1 MISKKIYL
9 PAFLLFLLLGNNLIS
24 EAQNPDVR
32 LRLYGKLQKE
42 ISQKIDVDLEYEHR
56 FDKYITSFEKAFME
70 PSLSYSFNKNIRM
83 GASYRLALNQNNSRQ
98 RKLQSRSSAYF
109 QYRFELDDFR
119 FRLRT
124 TMQYGFDDLSVAND
138 FINNKLVSRNSIQ
151 IDYDWFGTKLRPYAK
166 YEFFTHLNHPQGII
180 INQQRM
186 SLGSSYK
193 ISKAL
198 SVDAFY
204 MFENEMN
211 IVAPVN
217 AHILGA
223 GIEYSF

>member
-1 MISKKIYL
+1 M
-9 PAFLLFLLLGNNLIS
+9 LLGNNLVVK
-24 EAQNPDVR
+24 AQNPDLR

-42 ISQKIDVDLEYEHR
+42 ITQNLDIDLEYEHR
-56 FDKYITSFEKAFME
+56 FDKYITSFEKAFFE
-70 PSLSYSFNKNIRM
+70 PSISYSFNKNLRL

-109 QYRFELDDFR
+109 QYRFEIDDFR
-119 FRLRT
+119 FRFRT
-124 TMQYGFDDLSVAND
+124 TMQYGFDDLSGASD
-138 FINNKLVSRNSIQ
+138 YMNNKLVSRNSVQ
-151 IDYDWFGTKLRPYAK
+151 IDYDWFGTKFRPYAK
-166 YEFFTHLNHPQGII
+166 YEFFTHLNHQQGTI

-204 MFENEMN
+204 MFKNEMN

-217 AHILGA
+217 AHIFGA

>member
-1 MISKKIYL
+1 
-9 PAFLLFLLLGNNLIS
+9 
-24 EAQNPDVR
+24 
-32 LRLYGKLQKE
+32 
-42 ISQKIDVDLEYEHR
+42 
-56 FDKYITSFEKAFME
+56 
-70 PSLSYSFNKNIRM
+70 
-83 GASYRLALNQNNSRQ
+83 
-98 RKLQSRSSAYF
+98 
-109 QYRFELDDFR
+109 
-119 FRLRT
+119 
-124 TMQYGFDDLSVAND
+124 MQYGFDDLSVAND

-166 YEFFTHLNHPQGII
+166 YEFFTHLNHPQGTI